1 MSYVVLARRFR
12 PQTFADIIG
21 QEHVSTIL
29 KNAISESRV
38 AHAYLLSGPRGV
50 GKTTAARIFAKALN
64 CKNGPT
70 PEPCGK
76 CINCIEITGGSSVD
90 VQEID
95 GASNRGIDE
104 IRELREN
111 VKFAPAVSKYKIYII
126 DEAHQI
132 TDTAFNALLK
142 TLEEPPAH
150 VVFILA
156 TTEQQKIPITILSRC
171 QKFRF
176 RLISSKDIIAN
187 LEAILKKEKVAVA
200 PEVLQT
206 IASTT
211 GGSMRDA
218 LSLLDQLISLGI
230 KDIKES
236 DANAVLGLLPDK
248 LINEAAEFC
257 AQNDASAIMV
267 LVKEVNMQGYNLAQ
281 FASDLRS
288 RFRKTLVYKINPSA
302 IEITAG
308 EKQWLEKEKDNF
320 TQAWLVRSTSLLT
333 RAVDEMKRSDEPR
346 IVLELCLARLCL
358 PYIGADE
365 ILKHLEKFE
374 KGGGMQMQEGAGQNK
389 ENRNEASASNKVSD
403 NKPPAYIIK
412 DSSENNASDLY
423 TSTNDSNS
431 HLTLWR
437 QTIADFSKKHPAF
450 GYMLKDS
457 HFKALSPEG
466 VLALAFASRFEKE
479 TINSN
484 KETIE
489 QIMSGKFGKNVSIN
503 IVVQENNSATPL
515 PGEPQVISTQ
525 EPIIPVKEVFSVLP
539 ESNIAPKLP
548 SVVEK
553 VRDLFKGTV
562 KKN

>member
-21 QEHVSTIL
+21 QDHVSTIL
-29 KNAISESRV
+29 KNAIKENRV

-76 CINCIEITGGSSVD
+76 CTNCIEITGGSSVD

-132 TDTAFNALLK
+132 TDAAFNALLK

-156 TTEQQKIPITILSRC
+156 TTEQQKIPVTILSRC

-176 RLISSKDIIAN
+176 RLISSKEIIAN
-187 LEAILKKEKVAVA
+187 LESILTKEKVAVA

-236 DANAVLGLLPDK
+236 DANTVLGLLPDK
-248 LINEAAEFC
+248 LINEAAELC
-257 AQNDASAIMV
+257 GQNDASAIMA

-302 IEITAG
+302 VEITAG

-333 RAVDEMKRSDEPR
+333 KAVDEMKRSDEPR
-346 IVLELCLARLCL
+346 IALELCFARLCL

-365 ILKHLEKFE
+365 ILKRLEELEKS
-374 KGGGMQMQEGAGQNK
+374 GGMQTQEGAEQNK

-403 NKPPAYIIK
+403 NKPAYIVTGSSK
-412 DSSENNASDLY
+412 NNVSDSY
-423 TSTNDSNS
+423 TSTNDSSS

-450 GYMLKDS
+450 GYMLKDN

-466 VLALAFASRFEKE
+466 VLALAVASRFEKE

-484 KETIE
+484 RETIE
-489 QIMSGKFGKNVSIN
+489 QIMSSKFGKSISMN
-503 IVVQENNSATPL
+503 IVVQESNSAASL
-515 PGEPQVISTQ
+515 PSEPQVISTQ

>member
-21 QEHVSTIL
+21 QDHVSTIL
-29 KNAISESRV
+29 KNAIKEKRV

-76 CINCIEITGGSSVD
+76 CINCIEITSGSSVD

-111 VKFAPAVSKYKIYII
+111 VKFAPAASKYKIYII

-132 TDTAFNALLK
+132 TDAAFNALLK
-142 TLEEPPAH
+142 TLEEPPEH

-156 TTEQQKIPITILSRC
+156 TTEAQKIPITILSRC

-176 RLISSKDIIAN
+176 RLISTKEIVAN
-187 LEAILKKEKVAVA
+187 LEEILKKEKIIVA

-218 LSLLDQLISLGI
+218 LSLLDQLISSGN

-236 DANAVLGLLPDK
+236 DASVVLGLLPDK
-248 LINEAAEFC
+248 LINEAAELC
-257 AQNDASAIMV
+257 EQNDASAIMA
-267 LVKEVNMQGYNLAQ
+267 LVKEVNIQGYNLAQ

-302 IEITAG
+302 VEITAS
-308 EKQWLEKEKDNF
+308 EKQWLEKEKENF
-320 TQAWLVRSTSLLT
+320 TQAWLVRSTALLSK
-333 RAVDEMKRSDEPR
+333 AVDEMKRSEEPR
-346 IVLELCLARLCL
+346 IVLELCFARLCL

-365 ILKHLEKFE
+365 ILKRLEELEKN
-374 KGGGMQMQEGAGQNK
+374 GGMQTQESTEKN
-389 ENRNEASASNKVSD
+389 NRSLNDVSASNKVSD
-403 NKPPAYIIK
+403 NKTAYIITG
-412 DSSENNASDLY
+412 SSENNVSDSY
-423 TSTNDSNS
+423 VSTDDSS
-431 HLTLWR
+431 GYLALWH
-437 QTIADFSKKHPAF
+437 QTIADFKKKHPAF
-450 GYMLKDS
+450 GHMLKDS
-457 HFKALSPEG
+457 HFKALSPSG
-466 VLALAFASRFEKE
+466 VLAIAVASRFEQE

-484 KETIE
+484 KEIIE
-489 QIMSGKFGKNVSIN
+489 QIMGGKLGKSISMN
-503 IVVQENNSATPL
+503 IVVQESNSSFL
-515 PGEPQVISTQ
+515 PSEPQVVSTQ
-525 EPIIPVKEVFSVLP
+525 EPIIPVKEIFSVLP
-539 ESNIAPKLP
+539 ESNTAPKIP
-548 SVVEK
+548 SAVEK